1 MEKYKLADMTK
12 GWFVGDFEPT
22 VIRTKDCEV
31 GVKKYSSGTKEAAHY
46 HKEAD
51 ELTIV
56 ISGRVRMND
65 DVFEEGDIIKVPRDE
80 IIEFEALEES
90 ITVVYKS
97 ISVVGDKYLAK

>member
-1 MEKYKLADMTK
+1 
-12 GWFVGDFEPT
+12 
-22 VIRTKDCEV
+22 
-31 GVKKYSSGTKEAAHY
+31 
-46 HKEAD
+46 
-51 ELTIV
+51 
-56 ISGRVRMND
+56 MND

>member
-22 VIRTKDCEV
+22 VIRTNDCEV
-31 GVKKYSSGTKEAAHY
+31 GVKRYSSGTKEAAHY
-46 HKEAD
+46 HKEAE

-56 ISGRVRMND
+56 ISGRVRMNND
-65 DVFEEGDIIKVPRDE
+65 IFEEGDIIKVLRDE
-80 IIEFEALEES
+80 IIEFEALEDS

-97 ISVVGDKYLAK
+97 ISVVGDKYIAK